1 MTGIPKG
8 RLRRGCAVRVAG
20 ACLAAAL
27 MLPGM
32 AACSAGQA
40 GSSVIQPNGP
50 ILSIGISSD
59 VPGLGFWH
67 EGAYEGLEVNIA
79 RYVAEKLG
87 YARKQIVFKQV
98 MPTDRAARLADGGVD
113 MIVEALPMPSGSGGS
128 DAGETGQTG
137 QTGKSGESGKEI
149 VVSDDAAQYAGPYLS
164 TPQSVLVR
172 PEDKAAMTGTGA
184 LRGQTV
190 CTVKGSGASE
200 RLLAEEPKA
209 DIEER
214 GSYPQCV
221 TDLMTGKAKA
231 VAGDAVILA
240 GLAHAQARD
249 VGVVARSISYG
260 KGSYGI
266 AVPKTSKT
274 LAKNVADALS
284 DMRSDGTLKEYQ
296 QQLQAETGWKE

>member
-1 MTGIPKG
+1 MA
-8 RLRRGCAVRVAG
+8 RAAG

-27 MLPGM
+27 MLPGA
-32 AACSAGQA
+32 AACGAGQVD
-40 GSSVIQPNGP
+40 SSIIQPNGP
-50 ILSIGISSD
+50 ILTIGISSD

-67 EGAYEGLEVNIA
+67 EGAYEGFEVNVA
-79 RYVAEKLG
+79 RYVAGKLG

-98 MPTDRAARLADGGVD
+98 MPADRAARLADGGVD
-113 MIVEALPMPSGSGGS
+113 MVVEAMPTPDESTDSGQS
-128 DAGETGQTG
+128 GETDG
-137 QTGKSGESGKEI
+137 TGKT
-149 VVSDDAAQYAGPYLS
+149 DGPG
-164 TPQSVLVR
+164 R
-172 PEDKAAMTGTGA
+172 
-184 LRGQTV
+184 QTV

-200 RLLAEEPKA
+200 RLLATQPKA

>member
-1 MTGIPKG
+1 MGVPMSKAG
-8 RLRRGCAVRVAG
+8 MMRRGRVARAAG

-27 MLPGM
+27 MLPGA
-32 AACSAGQA
+32 AACGAGQVD
-40 GSSVIQPNGP
+40 SSIIQPNGP
-50 ILSIGISSD
+50 ILTIGISAD

-67 EGAYEGLEVNIA
+67 EGAYEGFEVNVA
-79 RYVAEKLG
+79 RYVAGKLG

-98 MPTDRAARLADGGVD
+98 MPADRAARLADGGVD
-113 MIVEALPMPSGSGGS
+113 MVVEAMPMPDESTDSGQSGKADGT
-128 DAGETGQTG
+128 GETDG
-137 QTGKSGESGKEI
+137 TGKAI
-149 VVSDDAAQYAGPYLS
+149 VAADDAAQYAGPYLS
-164 TPQSVLVR
+164 TSQSVLVR
-172 PEDKAAMTGTGA
+172 PEDKAAITGIGA

-200 RLLAEEPKA
+200 RLLATQPKA